1 MLHIWNFGTF
11 RNGWKSGSAWR
22 KRRSFSTLCVVLPT
36 WMYAFTYGL
45 IVELIW
51 APLRIPWWTHQTTI
65 KSFEL
70 WMWRRFWSVFLFW
83 AKIKGNFFE
92 VDRNQSVNQSK
103 TAKNGIVV
111 NRGSRRGGMCIL
123 LNIKFGG
130 DDRLVQWKE
139 EFFFG
144 MYRGRVDFF
153 MAMESTLLRDLGK
166 LRRVHGH

>member
-1 MLHIWNFGTF
+1 M
-11 RNGWKSGSAWR
+11 
-22 KRRSFSTLCVVLPT
+22 
-36 WMYAFTYGL
+36 
-45 IVELIW
+45 
-51 APLRIPWWTHQTTI
+51 
-65 KSFEL
+65 
-70 WMWRRFWSVFLFW
+70 FLFW

-111 NRGSRRGGMCIL
+111 NQGGRRGGKCIL
-123 LNIKFGG
+123 SNIKFGG

-144 MYRGRVDFF
+144 MCRGRVDFF

-166 LRRVHGH
+166 LRRVHRH